1 MSGIKRHIIEKQFVE
16 FIVKGAGDAF
26 NFRNELEE
34 VCKNDLIPE
43 IEKLFD
49 SIAPGD
55 KLIRIENLEIDAGI
69 IATEK
74 WKTEFINNVLHDIS
88 DKIEILKDSSAVN
101 TDLSDS
107 VVNEKDSNLGTILFF
122 LENGSLPWYSG
133 IKNSSELSGLI
144 GDFINAG
151 EEAHFNRLKE
161 LLRLNKR
168 ALDRLVSQFDE
179 KELDSLAEVL
189 FPGKY
194 SLNIPDLIRTV
205 LNSIETDEGKRKK
218 ILYSN
223 WFDTLLNL
231 RTDQNDQLLLKE
243 LTQGINMYLKEE
255 GQPGLIDL
263 FRSELNDQLR
273 KPKYSYDDIKRI
285 DADLSDKEISEANLK
300 IQRTGRKS
308 DPDNLSEWYINNCGL
323 VIIHP
328 FLLTLFEK
336 TGYVENRSWLSKDHQ
351 QRAIVLCQYLITG
364 KEEYPEFLLMFNKV
378 LCGYDIFE
386 SLSSD
391 IRLSEFEKN
400 EASEMLESVT
410 GHWSA
415 LKNTTIEGLRETFLK
430 RSGKLSKLN
439 DEWHLKVEEKTA
451 DILMN
456 KLPWGISVIKFPWM
470 DRMLKTEWLY

>member
-88 DKIEILKDSSAVN
+88 DKIEILKDNSAVN
-101 TDLSDS
+101 TDLSGS
-107 VVNEKDSNLGTILFF
+107 EINEKENNLGTILFF

-133 IKNSSELSGLI
+133 IKNNSELSGLI
-144 GDFINAG
+144 DDFINMG
-151 EEAHFNRLKE
+151 DEAHYKKLKE

-179 KELDSLAEVL
+179 KDMNSLTEVL
-189 FPGKY
+189 FPGKFNV
-194 SLNIPDLIRTV
+194 SMSDLIKSV
-205 LNSIETDEGKRKK
+205 LNSMEMDDGKRKK
-218 ILYSN
+218 IFYSN

-231 RTDQNDQLLLKE
+231 RVDQNDQLLLKK
-243 LTQGINMYLKEE
+243 LAQGISRYLKVEE
-255 GQPGLIDL
+255 PPGLNDL
-263 FRSELNDQLR
+263 FRSELSGHLKKLN
-273 KPKYSYDDIKRI
+273 YSDDDINRI
-285 DADLSDKEISEANLK
+285 DTDLSDKKISEANFN
-300 IQRTGRKS
+300 IQKTDRNS
-308 DPDNLSEWYINNCGL
+308 DPDNLSEWYVTNCGL

-336 TGYVENRSWLSKDHQ
+336 TGYVENRSWISKDHQ

-386 SLSSD
+386 SLPSD